1 MTEME
6 TAIIET
12 PITDDPYSMY
22 AGICGHC
29 GKWIH
34 WAETYIEDELGLE
47 QFHLDC
53 DNTYLNY

>member
-1 MTEME
+1 M

-12 PITDDPYSMY
+12 PITDDPYSLF

-34 WAETYIEDELGLE
+34 WAEAHISDEFGLE
-47 QFHLDC
+47 DFHIDC
-53 DNTYLNY
+53 KQAYLNY